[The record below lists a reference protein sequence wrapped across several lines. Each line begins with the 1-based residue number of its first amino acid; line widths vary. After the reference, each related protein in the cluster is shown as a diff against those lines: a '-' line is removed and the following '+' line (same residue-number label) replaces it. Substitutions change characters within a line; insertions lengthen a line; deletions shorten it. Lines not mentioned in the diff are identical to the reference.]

1 MSSDPTSPTGPE
13 VNPTPSARPLSVT
26 LLAIGVLSITILGA
40 LRAYL
45 AIRDWRFLAS
55 WPGVSPLYLAVT
67 GALVAFI
74 GALVFYGLASRKKW
88 ALKLTQAAVLT
99 FALGYWLDQIFV
111 ADHPFSDPSGSA
123 TAFLPV
129 NWPFAAVVTFLIL
142 LYTGWLVRNPK
153 VKAYFG
159 DENE

>member
-1 MSSDPTSPTGPE
+1 MNSASSPSRLEADPQPP
-13 VNPTPSARPLSVT
+13 ARPLSVT

-67 GALVAFI
+67 GALVALV
-74 GALVFYGLASRKKW
+74 GALVFYGLAWRKKW

-99 FALGYWLDQIFV
+99 LALGYWLDQIFV

-123 TAFLPV
+123 AAFLPV

-142 LYTGWLVRNPK
+142 LYTSWVVRNPK

-159 DENE
+159 DDHE